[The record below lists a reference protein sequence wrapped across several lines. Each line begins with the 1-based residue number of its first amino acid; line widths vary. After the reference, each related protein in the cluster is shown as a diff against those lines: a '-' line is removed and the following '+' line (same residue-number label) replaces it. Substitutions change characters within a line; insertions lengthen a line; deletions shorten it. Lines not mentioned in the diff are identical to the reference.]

1 MRTCVCSGVRAAIFC
16 SIFHQTGA
24 NISRR
29 GLEKRRTIFQFTLRV
44 WKSSW
49 SLSHWLICTFL
60 WVNVERLRT
69 TCFCPDGMPPETSYN
84 RPQCQCNLMVTLWW
98 ADLLSF
104 LQKKH
109 ILIWFV
115 LIMLMFYFTSIC
127 LSKHCEKLLKCYLL
141 RAIASSIVPLWL
153 NSSFNNLQQISIFRH
168 PLSNT
173 IIMFGLRKS
182 NSQSIILASMELIM
196 VALKQ

>member
-1 MRTCVCSGVRAAIFC
+1 MCFHEAYSKVKAIETAKRMRTCVCSGVRAAIFC

-104 LQKKH
+104 LQKN
-109 ILIWFV
+109 IYSFDLSSLCWC
-115 LIMLMFYFTSIC
+115 SISPASVC
-127 LSKHCEKLLKCYLL
+127 RNIVKSCWS
-141 RAIASSIVPLWL
+141 AIFSE
-153 NSSFNNLQQISIFRH
+153 Q
-168 PLSNT
+168 
-173 IIMFGLRKS
+173 
-182 NSQSIILASMELIM
+182 
-196 VALKQ
+196 